1 MCSSSTHVDEL
12 PAGKWRM
19 DVITSRRD
27 GGIDSRFSRF
37 VASQHIGEGKCDR
50 ALGGLFG
57 GGPHFLSRDLR
68 LPDERARFGEG
79 GGRADAARVSAS
91 GFARRSAAGFVQYV
105 QYPRKGRAQSFLPA
119 RLVRP
124 QK

>member
-1 MCSSSTHVDEL
+1 MCSSSTHVHEL

-37 VASQHIGEGKCDR
+37 AASRHIGQGKIAR
-50 ALGGLFG
+50 ALGGGFG
-57 GGPHFLSRDLR
+57 GRTHFLSRDLR

-91 GFARRSAAGFVQYV
+91 RFARRSAAGFLQYV
-105 QYPRKGRAQSFLPA
+105 
-119 RLVRP
+119 
-124 QK
+124 

>member
-1 MCSSSTHVDEL
+1 MCSNSTHAHKL

-37 VASQHIGEGKCDR
+37 AASWSIGKGKC
-50 ALGGLFG
+50 ALARGGRFG
-57 GGPHFLSRDLR
+57 GRPHFLSRNLR
-68 LPDERARFGEG
+68 LSDERARFGEG
-79 GGRADAARVSAS
+79 GGRAAAARVSAS
-91 GFARRSAAGFVQYV
+91 LFARRGAAGFLQYV

-119 RLVRP
+119 RLV
-124 QK
+124 